1 MVLHVSRELR
11 TWPGLSTT
19 PGVTGTVGAARG
31 ATASAQH
38 CSGLAASCLGSK
50 WPCCGGCGTLL
61 AGCCTDGH
69 HAVCPS
75 LVCSVLLLILTSAV
89 QVFNPRLFVVKSY
102 QLKRLINRCQLYFCP
117 SNHNHK
123 QQQAH
128 LTAAGH
134 PTAPVATCMAAE
146 QLKAVDAAE
155 PAVAA
160 CRDLCEQQQ
169 HQQQQWQEQHP
180 PRHQQQ
186 EQHQQQQLAGS
197 VDPALGQLGQA
208 GLLAADVGQVP
219 DSSGDT

>member
-1 MVLHVSRELR
+1 M
-11 TWPGLSTT
+11 
-19 PGVTGTVGAARG
+19 
-31 ATASAQH
+31 
-38 CSGLAASCLGSK
+38 
-50 WPCCGGCGTLL
+50 
-61 AGCCTDGH
+61 
-69 HAVCPS
+69 
-75 LVCSVLLLILTSAV
+75 CSVLLLILTSAV

-128 LTAAGH
+128 LKAAGH

-169 HQQQQWQEQHP
+169 HQQQQRQEQHP

-197 VDPALGQLGQA
+197 VNPALGQLGQA
-208 GLLAADVGQVP
+208 GLLAADVRQVP